1 MALDSQT
8 QTLLRSLDSLAG
20 EPIQN
25 PPAEAARLR
34 PGPADAVRELLWA
47 EGSSLSPEPVGAVEN
62 IEIKGP
68 GGAIAMRIYWPLAP
82 DAGPLPV
89 LVYVHGGGWM
99 TGDLDACDAS
109 ARALTNRAGCIVVSV
124 EYRKAPEYRFPAGHD
139 DVLAATRWVLANIA
153 DLSGDPRRVAVG
165 GEGAGA
171 NMAVA
176 ACRSLLDEAGP
187 KPVFQLLV
195 YPMTDLSR
203 SDWASFTEFRNGRP
217 LDTAMVGWFAEQVVS
232 DPRDR
237 RDARLSP
244 LHAFPVELARLPRTL
259 VITAENDPL
268 RDQGEAF
275 GRALL
280 DAGVV
285 ATTLR
290 VQGVTHG
297 FLGMNPVVDQA
308 QEAVSVAAEQLR
320 QVFGLDGKSAPAT
333 PPDLNQV
340 IAAEHAGV
348 AALLRLLESGRG
360 DRGHLVDQLVSSLD
374 AHAAMEEEILFP
386 AIEASA
392 DHAARD
398 AAAAAHRSMAGL
410 AVALLDADDRNFA
423 RVLRELHDAVAA
435 HVTDAEQLLP
445 ALRDAVGQPRMTE
458 LGGAVISFRRDGSHR
473 SHRPPAGVGGA
484 TLVGASQA

>member
-8 QTLLRSLDSLAG
+8 QSLLRSLDSLAG
-20 EPIQN
+20 EPTEN
-25 PPAEAARLR
+25 PSAEEARRR
-34 PGPADAVRELLWA
+34 PGPADAVREMLWA
-47 EGSSLSPEPVGAVEN
+47 EGSNLSPEPVGAVEN
-62 IEIKGP
+62 IEIQSP
-68 GGAIAMRIYWPLAP
+68 GGAIALRIYWPLGS
-82 DAGPLPV
+82 DAGPLPA

-99 TGDLDACDAS
+99 TGDLDASDAS
-109 ARALTNRAGCIVVSV
+109 ARAVTNRAGCIVVSV
-124 EYRKAPEYRFPAGHD
+124 DYRRAPEYRFPAAHD

-153 DLSGDPRRVAVG
+153 DLSGDPQRVAIG

-176 ACRSLLDEAGP
+176 ACRALLDQSGP
-187 KPVFQLLV
+187 KPIFQLLL
-195 YPMTDLSR
+195 YPVTDVSR
-203 SDWASFTEFRNGRP
+203 SDWASFAEFRNGRP
-217 LDTAMVGWFAEQVVS
+217 LDTAMVGWSAEQVLS

-237 RDARLSP
+237 LDARLSP
-244 LHAFPVELARLPRTL
+244 LRAFPVELARLPRTL

-290 VQGVTHG
+290 IQGVTHD
-297 FLGMNPVVDQA
+297 FLGMNPVVDRA
-308 QEAVSVAAEQLR
+308 QEVVSVAAERIR
-320 QVFGLDGKSAPAT
+320 QVFGLNGSSAPAT
-333 PPDLNQV
+333 APDLNQV

-348 AALLRLLESGRG
+348 AALLRLLESGHG
-360 DRGHLVDQLVSSLD
+360 DRGRLVDQLVSSLD

-386 AIEASA
+386 AIDASA
-392 DHAARD
+392 GDAARD
-398 AAAAAHRSMAGL
+398 DAAAAHRSMAGL

-435 HVTDAEQLLP
+435 HVADAQQLLP

-458 LGGAVISFRRDGSHR
+458 LGGDVISFRRHGSHR
-473 SHRPPAGVGGA
+473 SARPPGGVGGA
-484 TLVGASQA
+484 TLVDATRA